1 MIAEA
6 GARQSPPA
14 SAGLPEAI
22 DGETIHTNANWTDV
36 TPRLSILVPT
46 YKDSANQLLS
56 MLAACHYAES
66 VEIIVYDDGSQDIA
80 LTNAVRESVD
90 AFPGAA
96 CLITAEHNKGRS
108 AGRNRLQASSRA
120 PWLVFLDAD
129 MIPDDEGFIVRYL
142 KCVQDDPAPRLVVGG
157 FSMKLTPFSSKT
169 DLHRAQSE
177 RSECIPAHI
186 RSEEPGRYVFTS
198 NVLAHRDIMNAVPFD
213 PAFSGWGWEDV
224 EWGIRVSRQYPVE
237 HIDNTATHLGLDT
250 AQDLLRKYEQ
260 SGANFWLAVERHPDV
275 MEQTPLYRMASMFSR
290 LPGRSLIREISRYV
304 SRMPVWLMPRAIRLL
319 ALKTFRAAVYGGA
332 RHAGT

>member
-120 PWLVFLDAD
+120 P
-129 MIPDDEGFIVRYL
+129 
-142 KCVQDDPAPRLVVGG
+142 
-157 FSMKLTPFSSKT
+157 
-169 DLHRAQSE
+169 
-177 RSECIPAHI
+177 
-186 RSEEPGRYVFTS
+186 
-198 NVLAHRDIMNAVPFD
+198 
-213 PAFSGWGWEDV
+213 
-224 EWGIRVSRQYPVE
+224 
-237 HIDNTATHLGLDT
+237 
-250 AQDLLRKYEQ
+250 
-260 SGANFWLAVERHPDV
+260 
-275 MEQTPLYRMASMFSR
+275 
-290 LPGRSLIREISRYV
+290 
-304 SRMPVWLMPRAIRLL
+304 
-319 ALKTFRAAVYGGA
+319 
-332 RHAGT
+332 